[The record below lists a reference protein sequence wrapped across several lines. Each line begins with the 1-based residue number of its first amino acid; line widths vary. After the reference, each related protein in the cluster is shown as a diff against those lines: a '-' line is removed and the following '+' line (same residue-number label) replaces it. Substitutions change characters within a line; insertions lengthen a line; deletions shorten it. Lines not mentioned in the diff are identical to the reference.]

1 MKKTRKYFAILLAL
15 VMTLTAFPLS
25 GLTASAAYSGDFE
38 YEVLS
43 ETDKT
48 CKLTGYNGEATD
60 LVIPSALDGYT
71 VTSIEANS
79 FSSSHTL
86 TSITIPESVI
96 NINGFID
103 CIALESITV
112 ADNNPAY
119 ASENGVLLSKD
130 KTELLQYPLAKPD
143 LTYTVPASVRTIKAE
158 AFYSNLKL
166 EELIIPNGVVT
177 IEDCALWEMMSLK
190 TLRIPATVTYLG
202 GAYLSSDSSEISLCG
217 LAYFLENFE
226 VDPEN
231 TVYSS
236 EDGVLFNKDKTV
248 LLQYPMGKADNDYT
262 IPDGVEQISTAA
274 FYNYTKNYKLMIDL
288 IIDMSGVTPEEFF
301 QVQSPYLKQFYDKA
315 NQLQTFSSIMIPDS
329 VTTIGDYAFGF
340 CTSLTSVTIPGSVTS
355 IGDYAFYFCTSL
367 TSITIPGS
375 VTSIGK
381 YAFAN
386 CNTLTSVTM
395 LEGVTNIGEDAFY
408 DCPSLTNVIIPS
420 SVISIEDFAFN
431 SCSSLTSVNI
441 PDSVTNIG
449 AFAFAGCDS
458 LTSVTIGNGVTNI
471 GERAFYTCTSLTSIT
486 IPDSVTSIGECAFDD
501 CANLTIYGYAGSSAE
516 TYAAENNIP
525 FVALT
530 SVADEKTGVTIES
543 TENYIIPENAT
554 LHIEIVAKEESQV
567 TYNISLMQNGAAVQ
581 PTGEVTVKIPVPD
594 TLDGEQCAVYREE
607 ADGTQVILNA
617 VYRDGYMV
625 FTTDVF
631 GSFTLAKIMPP
642 VALGDVNGDGT
653 IDAADAV
660 MIQRYDSGLTTLTD
674 EQLAAADVN
683 ADGLVD
689 AADAVKIQRYDA
701 GLIAS
706 L

>member
-1 MKKTRKYFAILLAL
+1 MKKTRKYFSILLAL
-15 VMTLTAFPLS
+15 VMTLTALPLS
-25 GLTASAAYSGDFE
+25 GLTAFAATSGDFS
-38 YEVLS
+38 YKVLS
-43 ETDKT
+43 EEDKT
-48 CKLTGYNGEATD
+48 CELTGYNGEATD
-60 LVIPSALDGYT
+60 LVIPSELDGYT
-71 VTSIEANS
+71 VTSIKANS
-79 FSSSHTL
+79 FSSSLTL
-86 TSITIPESVI
+86 TSITIPESVT

-103 CIALESITV
+103 CISLESITV
-112 ADNNPAY
+112 SDNNPAY
-119 ASENGVLLSKD
+119 ASENGVLLNKD

-143 LTYTVPASVRTIKAE
+143 LTYTVPASVRTIKSM

-202 GAYLSSDSSEISLCG
+202 GAYLSSDSSEISLCLCG

-274 FYNYTKNYKLMIDL
+274 FFNYTISQKLLFDEFISA
-288 IIDMSGVTPEEFF
+288 SGMTPEEFF

-329 VTTIGDYAFGF
+329 LTT
-340 CTSLTSVTIPGSVTS
+340 

-367 TSITIPGS
+367 TSVTIPGS

-567 TYNISLMQNGAAVQ
+567 TYNISLMQNGESVQ

-594 TLDGEQCAVYREE
+594 TLDGAQCAVYREE

-631 GSFTLAKIMPP
+631 GSFTLAKIIPP
-642 VALGDVNGDGT
+642 VTLGDVNGDGT

-701 GLIAS
+701 GLIAE

>member
-1 MKKTRKYFAILLAL
+1 MKKTRKYFAVLLAL
-15 VMTLTAFPLS
+15 VMTLTALPLS
-25 GLTASAAYSGDFE
+25 GLTASAAYSGDFV

-43 ETDKT
+43 EEDKT
-48 CKLTGYNGEATD
+48 CELTGYNGEATD
-60 LVIPSALDGYT
+60 LVIPSALDGYA

-79 FSSSHTL
+79 FSSSLTL
-86 TSITIPESVI
+86 TSITIPESVT

-103 CIALESITV
+103 CISLESITV

-143 LTYTVPASVRTIKAE
+143 LTYTVPASVKTIKAV

-166 EELIIPNGVVT
+166 EELIVPNGVVT
-177 IEDCALWEMMSLK
+177 IEDGALLEMMSLK

-202 GAYLSSDSSEISLCG
+202 GVTLSSDSSEISWCD
-217 LAYFLENFE
+217 LAFFLENFE
-226 VDPEN
+226 VDPGN

-274 FYNYTKNYKLMIDL
+274 FYNYTKIYKLMIDMM
-288 IIDMSGVTPEEFF
+288 IDMSGMTPEEFF

-315 NQLQTFSSIMIPDS
+315 NQLQTVSSIMIPD
-329 VTTIGDYAFGF
+329 
-340 CTSLTSVTIPGSVTS
+340 SVTS

-367 TSITIPGS
+367 TSVTIPGS

-567 TYNISLMQNGAAVQ
+567 TYNISLMQNGESVQ

-594 TLDGEQCAVYREE
+594 TMDGEQCAVYREE